1 MRGCDVLFLAVP
13 LTRARLPLTH
23 ESHMIHQ
30 QLIAAIFALALV
42 SLGSAVVALFL
53 KPRDSARGFWL
64 MVGLWGLLDG
74 FIVWPALLQEPI
86 AFDEL
91 RRLLGINLLLQLV
104 YLPIGIV
111 LATRAKAIVKGLGWG
126 LLASALLLGAI
137 DAVFYLRLSN

>member
-1 MRGCDVLFLAVP
+1 
-13 LTRARLPLTH
+13 
-23 ESHMIHQ
+23 MIHQ

-42 SLGSAVVALFL
+42 SLGGAVVALFL

-104 YLPIGIV
+104 YLPTGIV

-126 LLASALLLGAI
+126 VLASALLLGAI